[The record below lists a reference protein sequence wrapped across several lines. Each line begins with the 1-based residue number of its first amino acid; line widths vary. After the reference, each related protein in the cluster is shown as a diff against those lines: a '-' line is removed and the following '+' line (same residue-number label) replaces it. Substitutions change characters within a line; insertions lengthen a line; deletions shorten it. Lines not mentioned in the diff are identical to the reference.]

1 LKGLMANLSEVYNPR
16 TNTWTELPGLAEAKP
31 LGLYPR
37 ALLAPNGKI
46 FVVKNGSG
54 KSAYMDVN
62 TQTWTTVTRAP
73 AVPGGAGMAMYDAGK
88 VLLFNIGKTGT
99 DSWVIDLNV
108 ANPTWRKVGSLQ
120 YKRKKFSTVLLPNG
134 RVMAIGG
141 SVDGSSDTDK
151 AVLTPEIWDPTTE
164 TWSSLPNLAV
174 PRMYHSNA
182 LLLPD
187 GQVLTAGG
195 GRAPGDVD
203 YPNAQL
209 YSPDYLSQP
218 NRPVITGL
226 PTPVWTAGSSINLT
240 VSSANG
246 LGSVVLMGLPAVTHG
261 IDTSSR
267 RLVLPITS
275 AYNPASGAVAV
286 QTPSITQAPAG
297 HYYAI
302 ALDSRGVASA
312 ARIIQVVDGSGG
324 AAGVAEAPPTG
335 LQPEVA
341 RAVTSA
347 EAPESD

>member
-1 LKGLMANLSEVYNPR
+1 
-16 TNTWTELPGLAEAKP
+16 
-31 LGLYPR
+31 
-37 ALLAPNGKI
+37 
-46 FVVKNGSG
+46 
-54 KSAYMDVN
+54 
-62 TQTWTTVTRAP
+62 
-73 AVPGGAGMAMYDAGK
+73 
-88 VLLFNIGKTGT
+88 
-99 DSWVIDLNV
+99 
-108 ANPTWRKVGSLQ
+108 
-120 YKRKKFSTVLLPNG
+120 
-134 RVMAIGG
+134 
-141 SVDGSSDTDK
+141 
-151 AVLTPEIWDPTTE
+151 
-164 TWSSLPNLAV
+164 
-174 PRMYHSNA
+174 MYHSNA

-226 PTPVWTAGSSINLT
+226 QTPVWTAGSSINLT

-302 ALDSRGVASA
+302 ALDSSWGGQRGPHHPGG
-312 ARIIQVVDGSGG
+312 RRCRWRRRRRGG
-324 AAGVAEAPPTG
+324 ATNGPPTRG
-335 LQPEVA
+335 SRGRSPLPRRPSPTDPDA
-341 RAVTSA
+341 SI
-347 EAPESD
+347 

>member
-1 LKGLMANLSEVYNPR
+1 MVVGGTALKKGSGGSELAGTGLDQTRIFDFASGTWSVAASMKTPRWYPTVVALPDGRQVALGGQVLKGLMANLSEVYNPR

-62 TQTWTTVTRAP
+62 TQTWTTVTKAP

-151 AVLTPEIWDPTTE
+151 AVLTPEIWDPATE
-164 TWSSLPNLAV
+164 TWSSLPNLAC
-174 PRMYHSNA
+174 PA
-182 LLLPD
+182 CTTP
-187 GQVLTAGG
+187 T
-195 GRAPGDVD
+195 
-203 YPNAQL
+203 
-209 YSPDYLSQP
+209 LS
-218 NRPVITGL
+218 
-226 PTPVWTAGSSINLT
+226 SC
-240 VSSANG
+240 
-246 LGSVVLMGLPAVTHG
+246 
-261 IDTSSR
+261 
-267 RLVLPITS
+267 
-275 AYNPASGAVAV
+275 
-286 QTPSITQAPAG
+286 
-297 HYYAI
+297 
-302 ALDSRGVASA
+302 
-312 ARIIQVVDGSGG
+312 
-324 AAGVAEAPPTG
+324 PTG
-335 LQPEVA
+335 
-341 RAVTSA
+341 RC
-347 EAPESD
+347 